1 MSKFVTDIAVKQ
13 YLILLLPQESQDLR
27 GFSYTWSRGGNIG
40 AGTSKMWEQCG
51 NILTLKKAKSSI
63 ESVY

>member
-27 GFSYTWSRGGNIG
+27 GFSYTWSQGGNIG

-51 NILTLKKAKSSI
+51 NILTLTKAKSSI